1 MHVAESL
8 LFKELGRDFMEKI
21 SEIAVEA
28 DFPENRIIF
37 NRGEPAENLYILVQG
52 CVDLFISEGGTIHF
66 TVDEPGE
73 IFGWSA
79 LVDPNIYTASA
90 QCYENTSVIVIDST
104 RLEHVFDKFP
114 KEAYKVMKRLA
125 GVVGQRL
132 TASYED
138 HLRSRDQIATPSYG

>member
-8 LFKELGRDFMEKI
+8 LFKGLGRDFMEKI

-37 NRGEPAENLYILVQG
+37 NRGESADNLYILVQG
-52 CVDLFISEGGTIHF
+52 CVNLFISEGGTIHF
-66 TVDEPGE
+66 TVEDPGE

-79 LVDPNIYTASA
+79 LVEPNIYTASA
-90 QCYENTSVIVIDST
+90 QCYEKTSALIIDAT

-114 KEAYKVMKRLA
+114 KEAYRVMKRLA

-132 TASYED
+132 AASHED
-138 HLRSRDQIATPSYG
+138 HLRSRAQIATPSYG